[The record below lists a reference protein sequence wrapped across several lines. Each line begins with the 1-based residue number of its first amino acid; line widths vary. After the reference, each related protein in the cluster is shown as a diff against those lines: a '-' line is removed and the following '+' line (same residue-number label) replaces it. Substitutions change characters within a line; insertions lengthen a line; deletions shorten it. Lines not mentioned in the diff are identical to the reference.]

1 MSDPPQANNPPVNLL
16 SLDGGGIRGVS
27 ELIVLHEIMVRVQD
41 KKNLSDLPK
50 PCEYFHLIGGTST
63 GGLIAIMLGRLE
75 LSTEEALAQYKVL
88 AGRIFGK
95 KNQKSKGH
103 DGAFKA
109 TTLEGEIKKLLQNCR
124 EDPETLMCGDTTRE
138 NERGKAFV
146 CAVPASNMRFPR
158 LFRTYKLSGNSDPNC
173 KIWQAARATTAAPT
187 FFKRISIPGVGGI
200 EETFIDAGIRCN
212 NPAEQVR
219 EEAKRLF
226 GENRTVGVF
235 VSIGTGHP
243 GTIGL
248 SKPDVFQRI
257 LPSQLISTLKNIATD
272 CESVA
277 DQLANRYGEREDSVY
292 FRFNVT
298 HGVGQISL
306 EEWEKIS
313 EIVTHTRAYL
323 QDSRISSYVDSVVQ
337 RLCDPSSYE
346 TGVSLALLC
355 GQIPRQMVG
364 SEQVPLE
371 LVSTSYEPYESAT
384 MFGRDDEKT
393 TLVTTLCKGHAH
405 VIILGG
411 GGMGKTTLALSALCD
426 IEVIKKHPSRH
437 FISCEG
443 IYSVEALLPELANA
457 LRIRKRENLHDEV
470 LTLLCRSLNPLR
482 DNLGS

>member
-1 MSDPPQANNPPVNLL
+1 MSNPPQSSNPSVSLL
-16 SLDGGGIRGVS
+16 SLGERPSPLLHNRWCLTFLISPDGGGIRGVS
-27 ELIVLHEIMVRVQD
+27 ELIVLHEIMVRIKA
-41 KKNLSDLPK
+41 KKDLSDLPK

-75 LSTEEALAQYKVL
+75 MSTEAALAQYKAL
-88 AGRIFGK
+88 AGHIFGN
-95 KNQKSKGH
+95 KNRKCKGH
-103 DGAFKA
+103 NGTFKA
-109 TTLEGEIKKLLQNCR
+109 TTLEGEMKKLLQSYR
-124 EDPETLMCGDTTRE
+124 GDSEALMCGDATRE
-138 NERGKAFV
+138 NEMGRAFV
-146 CAVPASNMRFPR
+146 CAVPATNMRFPR
-158 LFRTYKLSGNSDPNC
+158 IFRTYKLLGNSDPNC

-187 FFKRISIPGVGGI
+187 FFKCISIPGVGGI

-248 SKPDVFQRI
+248 SKPDVFQRL

-277 DQLANRYGEREDSVY
+277 DQLATRYGEESVY

-323 QDSRISSYVDSVVQ
+323 QDSRISAYVDSVAQ
-337 RLCDPSSYE
+337 RLCDPSSYD

-355 GQIPRQMVG
+355 
-364 SEQVPLE
+364 
-371 LVSTSYEPYESAT
+371 TSY
-384 MFGRDDEKT
+384 F
-393 TLVTTLCKGHAH
+393 
-405 VIILGG
+405 
-411 GGMGKTTLALSALCD
+411 
-426 IEVIKKHPSRH
+426 
-437 FISCEG
+437 
-443 IYSVEALLPELANA
+443 
-457 LRIRKRENLHDEV
+457 
-470 LTLLCRSLNPLR
+470 
-482 DNLGS
+482 